1 VGSTDHPLIGSPRDD
16 PESPTPETL
25 MTVIKSIKKQKHV
38 QDNAVVAPILGGC
51 AAAAAVHGADNL
63 RDWRG
68 PIWDCGG

>member
-1 VGSTDHPLIGSPRDD
+1 
-16 PESPTPETL
+16 